1 MLSIYNN
8 CAVVSD
14 NMFGNRCKYQERA
27 RDAFPIL
34 IEKADKGDGPIQYGK
49 LAKAIGIEG
58 RFAALNMH
66 RVLGSISNTLCWYE
80 KTTGENLYKR
90 RLSMIVVKQRNRL
103 ASWVVD
109 DLRNLLGRE
118 PNFSDYEREV
128 LSHIF
133 NYDKWNTVRDYIET
147 EFRENYDSVTNH
159 QVNNRYIS

>member
-14 NMFGNRCKYQERA
+14 NMFDDRCKYQERA

-34 IEKADKGDGPIQYGK
+34 IEKAKQGGEPIRYGD
-49 LAKAIGIEG
+49 LAKAIGVEG
-58 RFAALNMH
+58 GFAALNMH
-66 RVLGSISNTLCWYE
+66 RVLGSISATLCWYQ

-90 RLSMIVVKQRNRL
+90 RLSMVVVKQHNRL

-109 DLRNLLGRE
+109 DLRKLLGRE
-118 PNFSDYEREV
+118 PSFTDYESEV

-133 NYDKWNTVRDYIET
+133 SYKRWDAVRDRIET
-147 EFRENYDSVTNH
+147 ELRREL
-159 QVNNRYIS
+159 